1 MIARAWH
8 GATPADKADIY
19 LDYLNKTGVQEYKD
33 TEGNRGVYVLRRIE
47 GDVAHFLLISLWESY
62 DAIRK
67 FAGDDIEASHYYD
80 EDREFLLELEPK
92 VVHYDVLD
100 APNF

>member
-8 GATPADKADIY
+8 GVTAAEHAEVY
-19 LDYLNKTGVQEYKD
+19 LDYLNRTGVRDYRQ

-47 GDVAHFLLISLWESY
+47 GDRADFLLISLWDSY
-62 DAIRK
+62 DAIRQ

-80 EDREFLLELEPK
+80 EDTHYLLELEPR
-92 VVHYDVLD
+92 VVHYEVMA
-100 APNF
+100 AP